1 MGLKEKVIKDIDDL
15 GTDELVVLSEQIRLL
30 KRTKGPLRK
39 ALPVEEILKL
49 TAASKSIWSEDIA
62 LERSERG

>member
-1 MGLKEKVIKDIDDL
+1 MGLKEKVIKDIDGL
-15 GTDELVVLSEQIRLL
+15 GTDELVALSEQIRLL
-30 KRTKGPLRK
+30 KRTKGPLRE

-49 TAASKSIWSEDIA
+49 TAASKSVWSEDIA

>member
-15 GTDELVVLSEQIRLL
+15 GTDELVALSEQIRLL
-30 KRTKGPLRK
+30 KRAKGPLRK
-39 ALPVEEILKL
+39 VLPVEEILKL